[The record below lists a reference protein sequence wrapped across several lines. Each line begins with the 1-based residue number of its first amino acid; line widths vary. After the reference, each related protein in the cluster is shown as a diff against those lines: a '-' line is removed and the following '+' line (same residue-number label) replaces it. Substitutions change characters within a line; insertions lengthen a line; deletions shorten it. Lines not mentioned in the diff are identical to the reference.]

1 MKQTAVE
8 WLVEQYKKVGLI
20 SISMAEQAKEME
32 KEQIKDAFVECWKAN
47 MPDGYE
53 CKLSAEEYYNDESKC
68 VFEARTDTT
77 SATIC
82 KWCGQEKFL
91 HKY

>member
-1 MKQTAVE
+1 MKTEKQQTAVE
-8 WLVEQYKKVGLI
+8 WLFRKTL
-20 SISMAEQAKEME
+20 EME
-32 KEQIKDAFVECWKAN
+32 KEQIVNAYRRGFISD
-47 MPDGYE
+47 DI
-53 CKLSAEEYYNDESKC
+53 KLADDYYNDESKC

-77 SATIC
+77 SSATIC